1 MLPHPSIDPAAS
13 YHHQKNYPHQLFLDA
28 DDPVLSILECAWWS
42 PRSTGLN
49 IISPVDSQDV
59 DYSLSSPT
67 SNPNSHPTPS
77 QDLERERERDTE
89 KERER
94 QAAITRDLDA
104 QLRMWTEAQFPDVTN
119 ETFFPSE
126 KDSAS
131 RSRHK
136 ALNPSLSAPA
146 GQGPHGFP
154 LGVFGGVGGMGHYA
168 HGINDLNFFGNVGQ
182 DLLSGGPS
190 NSPLHA
196 DTHKDAEVDSPA
208 AAHERA
214 KQQQMQGLHALYA
227 HHHLQT
233 AQPQS
238 MNDFFGW
245 GFNSSSVDALF
256 ANENIPGTTTERTT
270 AATEAVV
277 DPFLTLRSHP
287 GSTSAS
293 AHPLSMLPPG
303 FGLPPLS
310 TTSNPS
316 GGDGLQPLT
325 VRGTASK
332 DAMLLAQAQAQ
343 ALSIDPAATSLNHR
357 PQRSA
362 SVSTAP
368 RSSVDLDHPSKRPR
382 THKLLSIAIDRSL
395 NSRDDE
401 DEEMEDEATSP
412 MTPSIHS
419 QAHGS
424 PSKSSGDGTA
434 KMTHPDGTPLTAA
447 EDKRRRNTLASARFR
462 LKKKEREAAME
473 HKAKELDD
481 KVANLERECESLRK
495 ENKWLKSLVVGTAV
509 ADEDSIGTLPS
520 LGYGSSSASTADFT
534 AGSGIT
540 AAKERRDESE
550 LSASNITGLQSAA
563 KGGVIDLD
571 ELVRVLK
578 ANGAIIT
585 GSTAAGDNTP
595 SKAKAG
601 GPTTATGK
609 RKRNGGGAN

>member
-13 YHHQKNYPHQLFLDA
+13 YHLQKTYPPQLFLDA
-28 DDPVLSILECAWWS
+28 DDPVLSILECVWWS

-119 ETFFPSE
+119 ETFFPPD

-136 ALNPSLSAPA
+136 AFNPSLSVPA
-146 GQGPHGFP
+146 GHGTHGLP
-154 LGVFGGVGGMGHYA
+154 LGVFGGVSGMGHYT
-168 HGINDLNFFGNVGQ
+168 HGLNDLNFFGNVGQ

-196 DTHKDAEVDSPA
+196 DTHKDAEADSPA

-233 AQPQS
+233 AQSQP

-256 ANENIPGTTTERTT
+256 ANENIPGSTTDRPT
-270 AATEAVV
+270 APTEAVV
-277 DPFLTLRSHP
+277 DPFLALRSHP

-293 AHPLSMLPPG
+293 THPLSMLPPS

-343 ALSIDPAATSLNHR
+343 ALSIDPAATSISHR
-357 PQRSA
+357 PQRSV

-368 RSSVDLDHPSKRPR
+368 RLSVDLEHPSKRPR
-382 THKLLSIAIDRSL
+382 THKLLSIAVDRSL

-401 DEEMEDEATSP
+401 DEEMDDEPTSP
-412 MTPSIHS
+412 MTPSVHS
-419 QAHGS
+419 KAHGS
-424 PSKSSGDGTA
+424 PSKSAGDGAA

-473 HKAKELDD
+473 SKAKDLDD

-495 ENKWLKSLVVGTAV
+495 ENKWLKSLVVGTTV

-520 LGYGSSSASTADFT
+520 LGYGGSSASTVGFSAS
-534 AGSGIT
+534 SGT
-540 AAKERRDESE
+540 AAARERRDESE
-550 LSASNITGLQSAA
+550 SSASNITGLQSAA

-595 SKAKAG
+595 SKAKTG

-609 RKRNGGGAN
+609 RKRNGVGAN